1 MDDIHQHP
9 VFFESHRL
17 HEEQRRVIK
26 TYFRIR
32 RKSGGGECVLR
43 GVKDNVYC
51 ILFKDQQDQQRVL
64 QKSKHVVEFVDGPL
78 VITVQGSLEPHTSS
92 TITTSTPN
100 QDFTASAQSPET
112 IPTST
117 PPSSREDYELQLDSY
132 LLRYLHECPEA
143 WEELEK
149 ELTTV
154 GCSAQ
159 LFPERV
165 LVRRSAQAAA
175 TDAVRNWKAQV
186 DKLFEGYMV
195 HYELD
200 PHKVK
205 ALLQSCSF
213 NQSTDEVKVKVYS
226 EIGLAVVVGEC
237 SQVDARLEDVEDSTV
252 RRRESRLSEK
262 QTSVRHLG
270 EAKLRLLWKD
280 FDLSLRQD
288 FSGVK
293 VSQGEAG
300 ELILEGSVEE
310 ILDAVDLI
318 SKKETLVL
326 ERKVSD
332 IRPYFLAFLKKTY
345 GGPGVL
351 GDFLAIGDKVEIE
364 LRDTELCFLSL
375 SADKLD
381 DAEKKFQKEFK
392 DVNIDVPN
400 CSVVSSELREKL
412 KSKTNEMNQSQCRA
426 LAVFGSDSTVYL
438 LGHTKEVE
446 ELTETVT
453 QFVLEHSSLQNTVQL
468 PFPVLAQDLPELLQL
483 HGFDYSGVIFH
494 PVTSSSR
501 PMVALEGPINKVT
514 EVRNRLGPFLD
525 TVTND
530 QLGTV
535 RYFQNPTGKQ
545 NPLSL
550 GQSMSQDQNHTT
562 SQTLTSLSLSE
573 ENTAVASY
581 RLRGGIQVLVCH
593 GDITKQD
600 AEALVNAANEDL
612 DHCGGVAAALS
623 KAGGP
628 EVQEESKTLV
638 NNCGKIPTGDVVVT
652 TGGNLKCKKLLH
664 AVGPVGGKTGG
675 RERSLLEKTVKSAL
689 QLAEIMGLTSI
700 AMPCISSGIFG
711 VPVVVCSE
719 AIVTAVKE
727 FDSQGGQSLWKI
739 ILIDNRGE
747 VVRAMQDACDRL
759 LRGTSTGNSSPSDL
773 GVQVG
778 AAGHDTARGAGAIRE
793 GITVEVIQGTIETQ
807 QVFKSAQE
815 DLQHKGFTK
824 DVCQRD
830 KASLTKRIVL
840 LGKTGAGKSSLANTI
855 FGEELFKTNHSPNS
869 GTRTCEAETRSVN
882 GRSITLID
890 TPGLFDT
897 RRNEEELKPELVR
910 CITECAP
917 GPHAFLI
924 VLKVEKFTEQEQA
937 VITKICQYFSEDA
950 LKYAVVVFTHG
961 DQLPEGINIEEFVS
975 QNEKLSDLVKK
986 CGGRCLVTDNTW
998 CKNKKQNNY
1007 RSNQFQVEKL
1017 LNIIDKM
1024 VMENNGDYYTNDM
1037 LQAAEVEIKR
1047 EEENIKQISLCVTPE
1062 EIREQAKTT
1071 VSNRILI
1078 QLAGITTGAVLGAF
1092 FGVAKMVV
1100 LVAKAVKNVSDSFRI
1115 ALPTLVSTVGAAA
1128 TPEIAVAAAVGITA
1142 AAAVTGGVIGGI
1154 TGHEAAAGAETVWEA
1169 TERAAKAVFDKGKA
1183 SLNIQ

>member
-17 HEEQRRVIK
+17 HEEQRRVIEN
-26 TYFRIR
+26 YFRIR

-92 TITTSTPN
+92 TITTSTPD

-175 TDAVRNWKAQV
+175 TDAVRHWKAQV

-237 SQVDARLEDVEDSTV
+237 SQVDARLKDVEDSTV

-280 FDLSLRQD
+280 LDLSLRQD
-288 FSGVK
+288 FPGVK

-310 ILDAVDLI
+310 ILDTVDLI

-392 DVNIDVPN
+392 DVSIDVPN
-400 CSVVSSELREKL
+400 CSVVPSELWEKL

-446 ELTETVT
+446 ELTETVS

-494 PVTSSSR
+494 PVTSSSG
-501 PMVALEGPINKVT
+501 PMVGLEGPKNKVT

-535 RYFQNPTGKQ
+535 RYFQNPT
-545 NPLSL
+545 
-550 GQSMSQDQNHTT
+550 
-562 SQTLTSLSLSE
+562 
-573 ENTAVASY
+573 
-581 RLRGGIQVLVCH
+581 
-593 GDITKQD
+593 
-600 AEALVNAANEDL
+600 
-612 DHCGGVAAALS
+612 
-623 KAGGP
+623 
-628 EVQEESKTLV
+628 
-638 NNCGKIPTGDVVVT
+638 
-652 TGGNLKCKKLLH
+652 
-664 AVGPVGGKTGG
+664 
-675 RERSLLEKTVKSAL
+675 
-689 QLAEIMGLTSI
+689 
-700 AMPCISSGIFG
+700 
-711 VPVVVCSE
+711 
-719 AIVTAVKE
+719 
-727 FDSQGGQSLWKI
+727 
-739 ILIDNRGE
+739 
-747 VVRAMQDACDRL
+747 
-759 LRGTSTGNSSPSDL
+759 
-773 GVQVG
+773 VG
-778 AAGHDTARGAGAIRE
+778 AAGHDTARGAGAAGE
-793 GITVEVIQGTIETQ
+793 CVTVEVIQGTIETQ
-807 QVFKSAQE
+807 QVDALVSPMVVHDPLSTRVGNTLSQLVGSQLQKRFRKEAGEDGLPGDTVLVEDLPGLPCNAVFFPSLIPWDEDQDGTAVQILRLCINKILTSCEDRGFGSVAFPVLGAGIALRFPDRVVSRVLLEEVHAFEQNRASKTPFLVRIAIHPNDKDSGEAFKSVQE
-815 DLQHKGFTK
+815 ALHHREFTK
-824 DVCQRD
+824 DGCQSD
-830 KASLTKRIVL
+830 QASLTKRIVL
-840 LGKTGAGKSSLANTI
+840 LGKTGAGKSNLANTI
-855 FGEELFKTNHSPNS
+855 VGEELFKTNHSPNS

-890 TPGLFDT
+890 TPGFFDAN
-897 RRNEEELKPELVR
+897 RNEEELKPEIVR

-975 QNEKLSDLVKK
+975 QNENLSDLVKK
-986 CGGRCLVTDNTW
+986 CGGRCLVIDNRYWT
-998 CKNKKQNNY
+998 NSQQSNY
-1007 RSNQFQVEKL
+1007 RSNQAQVAEL
-1017 LNIIDKM
+1017 LNTIDKM
-1024 VMENNGDYYTNDM
+1024 VMENNGDYYTNDV
-1037 LQAAEVEIKR
+1037 LQIAKEEIKR
-1047 EEENIKQISLCVTPE
+1047 EEMNIMQFSGNMTPE
-1062 EIREQAKTT
+1062 EIRKQAKTN

-1078 QLAGITTGAVLGAF
+1078 QLAGIATGAVFGAF
-1092 FGVAKMVV
+1092 FGV
-1100 LVAKAVKNVSDSFRI
+1100 VAKVHPDTNVGKNTATLFQLMKSVPV
-1115 ALPTLVSTVGAAA
+1115 LPSTPITQGA
-1128 TPEIAVAAAVGITA
+1128 IVAAEGAFIGYKA
-1142 AAAVTGGVIGGI
+1142 A
-1154 TGHEAAAGAETVWEA
+1154 EGAETLWEA
-1169 TERAAKAVFDKGKA
+1169 AQQAAKAVTNQKAPFDM
-1183 SLNIQ
+1183 Q